1 MIKAI
6 SRVRSKAAAL
16 FTVLLLITACSPSD
30 QSTTIYD
37 EIVAVEQQFMTAFE
51 HGDASGLAKL
61 YEVDAQLLPANRDFV
76 SGRPKIKV
84 FWRGLM
90 QLGIAAVK
98 LETLE
103 VEGAGSLAYEM
114 GRYTIHSSDDQMIDY
129 GKYIVT
135 WRKTEGQWSLYRHI
149 WTTSMSKD
157 NETHI

>member
-1 MIKAI
+1 MRLKQSKNLAILIVSLLMI
-6 SRVRSKAAAL
+6 
-16 FTVLLLITACSPSD
+16 ACSPSD
-30 QSTTIYD
+30 NNTSIYD
-37 EIVAVEQQFMTAFE
+37 EIVLVEQQFMAAFE

-61 YEVDAQLLPANRDFV
+61 YDRDAQLLPANRDFV
-76 SGRPKIKV
+76 SGQSDIKA

-90 QLGIAAVK
+90 RLGIAAVK

-103 VEGAGSLAYEM
+103 VEGKDSSAYEV
-114 GRYTIHSSDDQMIDY
+114 GRYTIHAADGEMVDF

-149 WTTSMSKD
+149 WTTSMIKA